1 MGGGFPPFSSRVEN
15 GNGSIGRL
23 GLRWRLGKLGG
34 GARSVRNG
42 HVQFSNV
49 VMCFPLADEA
59 GGENQDLCQIL
70 AIYLVRKRIMNS

>member
-1 MGGGFPPFSSRVEN
+1 MGGGFPPFSSRVEY

-42 HVQFSNV
+42 HVQFSKV
-49 VMCFPLADEA
+49 VMCFPPTDEA
-59 GGENQDLCQIL
+59 GEKPR
-70 AIYLVRKRIMNS
+70 LVSNFGYISRSK